1 MSGNPVLVQSRF
13 GRKGNFELLVPA
25 GAAGLHFLW
34 RNNDASGL
42 PWSAPFTFAQNV
54 GRVDAITMIQSNFG
68 SPGNLEL
75 IARSGDRLN
84 FFWRDSG
91 PAFRWNGPFQIASGA
106 SGNPV
111 LVQSRFGGKGNF
123 ELLYP
128 SAAGGITFMW
138 RNNDASGLPWS
149 APFTF
154 AQNVGRVDAITMIQS
169 NFGSPGNLELIARS
183 GDRLNFFWRDSGP
196 AFRWNGPFQIASG
209 ASGNPVLVQSR
220 FGGKGNFELLY
231 PSAAGGITFM
241 WRNNDASGL
250 PWSAPFTFAQNVGRV
265 DAITMIQS
273 NFGSPG
279 NLELIARSGDRLN
292 FFWRDSGPA
301 FRWNGPSRM
310 VVGSASLR
318 AIQTAS
324 GRFIH
329 IDGTGF
335 SENSSVKIAYDIFTN
350 GGPTTHQTGERSDST
365 DAGGSFTEDIK
376 VNLSSVSGVRVNVT
390 DDRTHMRAE
399 AAL

>member
-1 MSGNPVLVQSRF
+1 M
-13 GRKGNFELLVPA
+13 
-25 GAAGLHFLW
+25 
-34 RNNDASGL
+34 
-42 PWSAPFTFAQNV
+42 
-54 GRVDAITMIQSNFG
+54 
-68 SPGNLEL
+68 
-75 IARSGDRLN
+75 
-84 FFWRDSG
+84 
-91 PAFRWNGPFQIASGA
+91 
-106 SGNPV
+106 

-196 AFRWNGPFQIASG
+196 
-209 ASGNPVLVQSR
+209 
-220 FGGKGNFELLY
+220 E
-231 PSAAGGITFM
+231 
-241 WRNNDASGL
+241 
-250 PWSAPFTFAQNVGRV
+250 
-265 DAITMIQS
+265 
-273 NFGSPG
+273 
-279 NLELIARSGDRLN
+279 
-292 FFWRDSGPA
+292 

-310 VVGSASLR
+310 VIGSASLR